1 MFYPS
6 PYLYAIVG
14 FLNRAI
20 ACIMF
25 LSSHAAAF
33 LYPLLASVAATIA
46 SSHSLQ
52 HSDPARFVANTP
64 NLHFHDIS
72 RRVFCVAWHTAAIT
86 AAHASLHCAC
96 LVSYTAVAFKYT
108 AFSFTRRHSQKE
120 TGPRCTAVMH
130 LVTYGAMRHLLH

>member
-25 LSSHAAAF
+25 PSSHAAAF
-33 LYPLLASVAATIA
+33 LYPLLAFVAAIIA
-46 SSHSLQ
+46 SSHSL

-72 RRVFCVAWHTAAIT
+72 RRVFCVAWHTAAMT

-108 AFSFTRRHSQKE
+108 AFSFTRRHSQKKNVRE
-120 TGPRCTAVMH
+120 AQPR
-130 LVTYGAMRHLLH
+130 

>member
-1 MFYPS
+1 MFHPS

-25 LSSHAAAF
+25 PSSHAAAF

-72 RRVFCVAWHTAAIT
+72 RRVFCVAWHTAAMT

-96 LVSYTAVAFKYT
+96 LVSHTASAFKYT
-108 AFSFTRRHSQKE
+108 AFSFTRNTRRHSQNPLE
-120 TGPRCTAVMH
+120 
-130 LVTYGAMRHLLH
+130 RHNPASLHTSQKF